1 MRVNETASA
10 MLSRA
15 WQGDVLRGLRATMDE
30 QNQLTIGHTRQ
41 ARLTGKGPFP
51 VSEGRLGVRTN
62 RLRASLRAAKTR
74 IVGTSIASSIG
85 SNVEYAAAHEFGFRG
100 SVSVKSHMRRQK
112 SRDVFVKQFVN
123 GKLKRVRTVTGAAF
137 VTKGKQ
143 KSWVK
148 GDAFVRSVDIP
159 ARAPIAH
166 GIEDRRAEYER
177 AMSQSII
184 NTLRGLGYS

>member
-1 MRVNETASA
+1 MIA
-10 MLSRA
+10 
-15 WQGDVLRGLRATMDE
+15 DILRGLRDTMDE
-30 QNQLTIGHTRQ
+30 QNQLTIGHTQQ

-85 SNVEYAAAHEFGFRG
+85 SNVEYAAAHEFGFSG
-100 SVSVKSHMRRQK
+100 VVNVKPGLRRQK
-112 SRDVFVKQFVN
+112 SRDVFVKQFVA
-123 GKLKRVRTVTGAAF
+123 GKLKRVRTVTGQAG
-137 VTKGKQ
+137 VG
-143 KSWVK
+143 
-148 GDAFVRSVDIP
+148 GYSVLRNIP
-159 ARAPIAH
+159 ARAPITH
-166 GIEDRRAEYER
+166 GIEDRKAEYER

>member
-1 MRVNETASA
+1 VIEFRVNETASA

-15 WQGDVLRGLRATMDE
+15 WTDDVLRGLRATMDE

-62 RLRASLRAAKTR
+62 RLRSSLRAAKA
-74 IVGTSIASSIG
+74 SITGNSVVSSIG
-85 SNVEYAAAHEFGFRG
+85 SNVEYAAAHEFGSKIHRTVKPG
-100 SVSVKSHMRRQK
+100 SVRLRTTAKGDLLRGLTGGA
-112 SRDVFVKQFVN
+112 VFAKAKQ
-123 GKLKRVRTVTGAAF
+123 KRVREVPYAGGKSYTVN
-137 VTKGKQ
+137 
-143 KSWVK
+143 
-148 GDAFVRSVDIP
+148 IP

-166 GIEDRRAEYER
+166 GIEDRKAEYER

-184 NTLRGLGYS
+184 KTLRGLGYS